1 MTISLTTPVQG
12 SFNPATRDQA
22 SMARKL
28 ALAVLGAGT
37 SAERL
42 TARAELLQRP
52 DFTCEAKTTAAEL
65 GEAIDLTDQGVT
77 FAASTVRKIRWR
89 VRSRNGTERWVH
101 DYEQYVAGAATPVL
115 LGDPRLVN
123 CVADL
128 NGTSSQYGNCHAI
141 ANYDSSDTAI
151 TTVLG
156 TSDTAGSTAGSSIGN
171 ISTNTAT
178 LTHPRGRQN
187 STTNTVKRR
196 VQGVNSTA
204 DVATASETLFASVYP
219 VNGTTMSIYT
229 ADTAT
234 PSADGFDDDGR
245 LEVSF
250 YLEPPPKCV
259 LVMNS
264 THVELHIGYD
274 ATDNVYHQIEVYVGK
289 AEALVL
295 AVD

>member
-1 MTISLTTPVQG
+1 MTISLTSPVVGQ
-12 SFNPATRDQA
+12 FNPDTRDIA
-22 SMARKL
+22 STARKV
-28 ALAVLGAGT
+28 ALAVFGAGT
-37 SAERL
+37 AAQRQ
-42 TARAELLQRP
+42 TARAELLGRP
-52 DFTCEAKTTAAEL
+52 DFVCTAKTTAAEF
-65 GEAIDLTDQGVT
+65 GQAIDLTDEGVT

-89 VRSRNGTERWVH
+89 VKSRNGTERWIAE
-101 DYEQYVAGAATPVL
+101 YEQYVAGATTPIL
-115 LGDPRLVN
+115 LGSPLMVN

-128 NGTSSQYGNCHAI
+128 NGTSSQYGNCHAV
-141 ANYDSSDTAI
+141 ANFDSSDTAI

-156 TSDTAGSTAGSSIGN
+156 TSDTTGSTAGSSIGN

-178 LTHPRGRQN
+178 LTHPRARQN

-196 VQGVNSTA
+196 VQGVNASA
-204 DVATASETLFASVYP
+204 DVATATETLHAGVFP
-219 VNGTTMSIYT
+219 VDGTTMSIFT

-250 YLEPPPKCV
+250 YLEPPPRCA

-264 THVELHIGYD
+264 NNVELHIGYD
-274 ATDNVYHQIEVYVGK
+274 ATDNVYHDIEVFIGK
-289 AEALVL
+289 AESFVV